1 MEYYGPSGR
10 NSREIWGPMVRNKM
24 DEESGGQGCGKS
36 LLVLTALGG
45 GVGSYP
51 EIGKD

>member
-1 MEYYGPSGR
+1 MGLLGGTVEK
-10 NSREIWGPMVRNKM
+10 NWGPMVRNKM

-51 EIGKD
+51 EAGKD